1 MSRPAPTDE
10 EEFRLLAL
18 LWPAAGLPAKAADW
32 QSLDR
37 MARQHRLRPL
47 LHDRNRRS
55 DPPWPVPPELAAE
68 WAEAHKR
75 SALRALNQRAELER
89 IGRAFAAVGV
99 AGTALKGSGFLWRGW
114 VEPALRP
121 MRDLDILIKPEQA
134 LAAHALLRQAGFTGP
149 TAYAL
154 PGKPHLSG
162 LTAPASGIFV
172 EIHTRLIDAPTP
184 EWERRDDAFRSG
196 ALARA
201 EASAP
206 ARKGI
211 GTLTATDNLLHII
224 LHAVQFHQ
232 FNNGPLLLL
241 DVATLVRHGAIDWS
255 IFWTQAEAIGS
266 TRACQLALQLA
277 KTFEDNLEIDWAGR
291 EPLELDGALVWKAAA
306 LMLVDMDRRSELGAI
321 SQIARLEIFKHPS
334 RLFRLIRRARARR
347 SSQASSAFPTKL
359 TRSRLVEG
367 LPATVLRYLAVLLT
381 AHDRRHVRRSLE
393 VTNWLRIS

>member
-1 MSRPAPTDE
+1 MSRPAPADE
-10 EEFRLLAL
+10 AEFRLLAL
-18 LWPAAGLPAKAADW
+18 LWPAAGLPDNAGDW

-55 DPPWPVPPELAAE
+55 DPPWAVPPELAAQ
-68 WAEAHKR
+68 WADAHKR
-75 SALRALNQRAELER
+75 SARRALHQRAELAR
-89 IGRAFAAVGV
+89 IGRTFAAAGI

-121 MRDLDILIKPEQA
+121 MRDLDILVEPEQA
-134 LAAHALLRQAGFTGP
+134 LAAHALLRKAGFTG
-149 TAYAL
+149 AIANAL
-154 PGKPHLSG
+154 PGQKHLPG
-162 LTAPASGIFV
+162 LTAPASAIHV

-184 EWERRDDAFRSG
+184 EWERRDDSFRSA

-201 EASAP
+201 GISAA

-224 LHAVQFHQ
+224 LHAVLDHQ

-241 DVATLVRHGAIDWS
+241 DVATLVRHGTIDWS

-277 KTFEDNLEIDWAGR
+277 ETFEDNLEIGWTGR
-291 EPLELDGALVWKAAA
+291 EPLDLDGALIWNAAA
-306 LMLVDMDRRSELGAI
+306 LMLVDLDRRSELGAMG
-321 SQIARLEIFKHPS
+321 QIVRLEMFKNPI
-334 RLFRLIRRARARR
+334 RFFRLIRRAHR
-347 SSQASSAFPTKL
+347 SSQASNAVPTPLKQ
-359 TRSRLVEG
+359 SRPPEG
-367 LPATVLRYLAVLLT
+367 LLAKVLRYLVVLLR
-381 AHDRRHVRRSLE
+381 ARDRRQVRRSTE
-393 VTNWLRIS
+393 VARWLRIS